1 MRLKFYSK
9 KAFTLAEALITFA
22 ILGVIAAMTI
32 PGMILSMQKSEYVSG
47 MKKSYTTLTN
57 AVKKMNFANDM
68 AEYKKFWSDETVFWN
83 EFASQMRIMQICGNG
98 ESGCFTKDPI
108 KKLNGSDAGI
118 FNGKN
123 YTLRTAD
130 GYCYQYTPG
139 SAESSTYGIS
149 AQDSSKSIGV
159 FAVDVNGD
167 GRPNKIGHDLF
178 FFVYVED
185 KGVIPAGF
193 YDHSNCNKNNSG
205 YSCAGRLLKEG
216 KINY

>member
-83 EFASQMRIMQICGNG
+83 EFASQMRIMQICVCISLVRN
-98 ESGCFTKDPI
+98 SASFSRD
-108 KKLNGSDAGI
+108 
-118 FNGKN
+118 
-123 YTLRTAD
+123 TLR
-130 GYCYQYTPG
+130 P
-139 SAESSTYGIS
+139 
-149 AQDSSKSIGV
+149 
-159 FAVDVNGD
+159 
-167 GRPNKIGHDLF
+167 R
-178 FFVYVED
+178 
-185 KGVIPAGF
+185 VIA
-193 YDHSNCNKNNSG
+193 SNI
-205 YSCAGRLLKEG
+205 AFLAL
-216 KINY
+216 